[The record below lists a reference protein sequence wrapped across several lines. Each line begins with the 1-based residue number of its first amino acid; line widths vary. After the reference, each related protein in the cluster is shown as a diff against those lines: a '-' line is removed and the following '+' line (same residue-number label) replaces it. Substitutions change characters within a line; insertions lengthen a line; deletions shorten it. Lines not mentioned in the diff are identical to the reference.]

1 MVKPSP
7 PPVIPDSPKKAKPKG
22 KAKNVR
28 VPSSSLAPHPP
39 VSLSSVCLLCC
50 AGAASGASSAG
61 SCCTGSGHSQAGQ
74 ARGCGQ
80 AGARALVLPRPSPSR
95 LTLGCVPSLL
105 RRRRRCRCQARRP
118 SSSSSSVVPR
128 PCPSLSHHALS
139 HHACPHLSS
148 WSPSTSR
155 ASPSRM
161 TRPLPTTKS
170 FARCAASPVAAH
182 P

>member
-7 PPVIPDSPKKAKPKG
+7 LPVIPDSPKKGKRQA

-39 VSLSSVCLLCC
+39 VSLSAVCLLCC
-50 AGAASGASSAG
+50 AGAASGASSAT
-61 SCCTGSGHSQAGQ
+61 SCCTGSGHSQACQ

-128 PCPSLSHHALS
+128 PCPSLSHHA
-139 HHACPHLSS
+139 CPHLSS